1 MALAAAEV
9 AMRVASGVEWAAH
22 ACITLAA
29 LGPRDSL
36 KAAHLAELL
45 DVPPAYL
52 AKQMQALSKAGIVTT
67 GRGPNGGYRLAQP
80 DAAIN
85 LWDIY
90 IAVEGADSFYQSS
103 EIRQKGPCAASPD
116 QYPQTCGIASLFDEA
131 QVAYRNVLRS
141 TSLERLAAIVNRQV
155 PLSQLQARAQWL
167 ATRRTRDGSP
177 TKAR

>member
-1 MALAAAEV
+1 
-9 AMRVASGVEWAAH
+9 MRVATGVEWAIH

-36 KAAHLAELL
+36 KAGHLAELFDL
-45 DVPPAYL
+45 PPAYL

-80 DAAIN
+80 VAAIN

-90 IAVEGADSFYQSS
+90 TAVEGVDAFFQSAN
-103 EIRQKGPCAASPD
+103 IRQRGPCAASPD
-116 QYPQTCGIASLFDEA
+116 QYPPNCGITTLFDEA
-131 QVAYRNVLRS
+131 QLAYRNVLRS
-141 TSLERLAAIVNRQV
+141 TNLERMAAIVNRQV

-167 ATRRTRDGSP
+167 DSNRLRNGAAAN
-177 TKAR
+177 AR